1 MMALSWATLI
11 FGGAV
16 LFGLPPAVFWLNTR
30 RQNAGW
36 WVLLAVIAFV
46 FVGNAAEKL
55 ATGNSP
61 LF

>member
-11 FGGAV
+11 VGGAV

-30 RQNAGW
+30 RRNAGW
-36 WVLLAVIAFV
+36 WVLLAVIALV

-55 ATGNSP
+55 TTGNSP